1 MPFHTNDL
9 LAALP
14 RLRRY
19 ARFLTEDPARAD
31 DMVEETLT
39 RARHLQD
46 ELPSGTTPGV
56 RLFSMLRTVY
66 ADQFAPG
73 RPRGPLSPLPSRDFS
88 PSAGTDSTG
97 PATRS
102 NVEPAEGLRAQLFRL
117 PIDQR
122 EVLVLVAVERISYE
136 EIAALLAVPV
146 ATVFARLVQAR
157 EGLRF
162 IASEPLGAP
171 KSAG

>member
-1 MPFHTNDL
+1 MPFHSDDL

-19 ARFLTEDPARAD
+19 ARFLTDDPARAD
-31 DMVEETLT
+31 DMVEETLI
-39 RARHLQD
+39 RARRLQD
-46 ELPSGTTPGV
+46 EPPSGTAPGI

-73 RPRGPLSPLPSRDFS
+73 RKRSLPLPIPARDS
-88 PSAGTDSTG
+88 GPSAGTNSTG
-97 PATRS
+97 PTTES
-102 NVEPAEGLRAQLFRL
+102 NMEPADELRAQLFRL
-117 PIDQR
+117 PIDER
-122 EVLVLVAVERISYE
+122 EVLVLVAVERMSYG

-157 EGLRF
+157 EGLRS
-162 IASEPLGAP
+162 IALEPLGAP